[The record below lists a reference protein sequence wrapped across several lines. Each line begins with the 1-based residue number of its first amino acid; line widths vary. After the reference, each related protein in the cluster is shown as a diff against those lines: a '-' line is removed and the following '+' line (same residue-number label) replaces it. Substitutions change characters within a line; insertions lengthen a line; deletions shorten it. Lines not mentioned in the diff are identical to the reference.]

1 MNPYHHFVAE
11 FARLSREGRSLPLG
25 GFPPTPRPSI
35 DPKAPTVLLFS
46 PHPDDECIVGGLA
59 LRLLR
64 ESRCRVVNVAVTL
77 GSNRARQP
85 GRLEEL
91 RRACDF
97 LGFDLV
103 TSQPSGLEQVNRKTR
118 DQNPG
123 LWKTMTARIAE
134 ILVEHRPGIVLFPH
148 DQDWNSTHVGV
159 HHLLADA
166 LPQTGPEFTCYTVEN
181 EFWGQMDDPNLTAE
195 LSVTDL
201 ADLVAAISFHAGEV
215 QRNPYHLLL
224 PAWMQDN
231 VRRGG
236 ELVGGQGGAAPDFP
250 FATLYRLRQWRD
262 GRFERFY
269 SGGRVLPASTPPLS
283 LFGA

>member
-1 MNPYHHFVAE
+1 MNPYHHLVNE
-11 FARLSREGRSLPLG
+11 VARLAREGRSLPLG
-25 GFPPTPRPSI
+25 GFAPAPRPTPEPA
-35 DPKAPTVLLFS
+35 APTVLVFS
-46 PHPDDECIVGGLA
+46 PHPDDECIIGGLA

-77 GSNRARQP
+77 GSNRARQAA
-85 GRLEEL
+85 RLEEL
-91 RRACDF
+91 RKACEF

-103 TSQPSGLEQVNRKTR
+103 TSRPSGLEHVNRKTR
-118 DQNPG
+118 DQDPA
-123 LWKTMTARIAE
+123 LWKSMAARIAE
-134 ILVEHRPGIVLFPH
+134 ILLEYRPGIVFFPH

-166 LPQTGPEFTCYTVEN
+166 LAQTGPGFTCYTVET
-181 EFWGQMDDPNLTAE
+181 EFWGQMDDPNLTVE
-195 LSVTDL
+195 LSTADL
-201 ADLVAAISFHAGEV
+201 ADLVAAISFHVGEV

-236 ELVGGQGGAAPDFP
+236 ELVGGQGGAAPDFL
-250 FATLYRLRQWRD
+250 FATLYRLRQWTH
-262 GRFERFY
+262 GRLDRFY
-269 SGGRVLPASTPPLS
+269 AGGRTLPASTPPSS